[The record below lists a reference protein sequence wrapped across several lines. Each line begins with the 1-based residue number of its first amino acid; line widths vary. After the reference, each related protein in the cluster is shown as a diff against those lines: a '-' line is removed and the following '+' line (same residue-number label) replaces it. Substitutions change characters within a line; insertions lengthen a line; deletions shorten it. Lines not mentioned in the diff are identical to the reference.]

1 MDEKDKVAHEM
12 LRGAMGRSI
21 RASLRSTAERLQKAA
36 SALRELEWDVE
47 RIGLEPE
54 VKGHRV
60 VTAES
65 ILAEA
70 LTALHTNAPDL
81 GTLARSVEEYN
92 RHVRPA
98 ESEAEPVPGCETVTM
113 GAACTHEPLAGLRV
127 CFGHLWQ
134 AARSRGVGNVF
145 PVGSPEP
152 KEASV
157 PTGTVLVGENG
168 VQWKRSGWGDW
179 EAGGPAGDGQRY
191 HWSRVNGHN
200 QDGLELALLLPEVVR

>member
-1 MDEKDKVAHEM
+1 MDDKQIAAEAMVRRSALDS
-12 LRGAMGRSI
+12 LRGALDTAAEGLQRSARRLAQLADSVDDIGRGRPANPRI
-21 RASLRSTAERLQKAA
+21 LTA
-36 SALRELEWDVE
+36 D
-47 RIGLEPE
+47 GLL
-54 VKGHRV
+54 
-60 VTAES
+60 T
-65 ILAEA
+65 EA
-70 LTALHTNAPDL
+70 LATLGRNAPDL
-81 GTLARSVEEYN
+81 ANLALAVEQYN
-92 RHVRPA
+92 RHVLPVGP
-98 ESEAEPVPGCETVTM
+98 EAEPVPECETVTM